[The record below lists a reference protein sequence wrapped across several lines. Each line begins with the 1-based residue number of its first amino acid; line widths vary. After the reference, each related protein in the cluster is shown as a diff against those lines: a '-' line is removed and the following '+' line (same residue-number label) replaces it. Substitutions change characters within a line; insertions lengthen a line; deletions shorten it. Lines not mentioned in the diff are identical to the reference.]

1 MHPILKRL
9 ITPLALLLTVSADL
23 AVAESIRLI
32 GPDGEVQSSVQ
43 ITQQATQP
51 SNASVSN
58 VVGNSADFYGPTA
71 NNETLW
77 SIATKLRPS
86 RRYSVQQTLL
96 AIYKLNPQA
105 FDQQNIHEL
114 RSGSRLRVPSLEQV
128 QAENTN
134 EAVRIMQAH
143 NKQQKGT
150 TVVSSPV
157 AKPAPITET
166 DLTPPQAPKQ
176 PKPIE
181 VAVVESNEVKVD
193 SKQREHVTKLK
204 QDLTTTEGELAALE
218 EKNHKL
224 RLMLTDVQ
232 DEVGNLKDE
241 LGDESRIRDEVEKL
255 LGEERKKALETAQI
269 EPSQLDMLLA
279 NTWFVVL
286 LALIPGLLFVLI
298 IVLLLTRKGGAEQ
311 PQEQLIPEGP
321 EVISL
326 MDDDSDDVPE
336 INLDEDIDED
346 VGIDDDLFGELSDEN
361 IFDIDD
367 EDEQLAEDDVFANL
381 DDSDLDFNLD
391 DGEDDPFAS
400 IADNGDFDTE
410 LDKIEQSSNGISVD
424 GDEEALSLEDM
435 ERALDNESSRDE
447 NEFES
452 EFDLS
457 DENGMSQD
465 DLDELLA
472 GEDDAEALAADE
484 IDQSALDDL
493 FNSVKE
499 ENSNESDLDDFD
511 LDSGDEKNNSDSDD
525 IDDILS
531 SYQPAAAQSDAAESD
546 DIDDILSSYQPAAT
560 QNDAAESDDID
571 DILSSYQPAATQND
585 AAESDDI
592 DDILANYQM
601 ETESVDAD
609 SIDDL
614 LAENSTELLDDVL
627 EQEDAAAELSE
638 DSTALLDDLLDDED
652 SNDDDIPELSENST
666 ELLDE
671 LFDAPESSDDSEL
684 DLEDNTALLDELISD
699 DGDDV
704 ASASADASDDIEVS
718 EDSTA
723 LLDELLEDA
732 EKESG
737 ETSTDPDDLL
747 AEFGIE
753 PQAGEGS
760 IGEESEL
767 DENSTALLDELLS
780 EDEPFDGLLEREVST
795 LTDSDVAQKG
805 RFDFTPHID
814 GSEHA
819 DKIEELDD
827 IDSYMSEIEDFDVE
841 EPDEGKQE
849 VDYEPPTESVDGAI
863 VHPDEKLSDLKDE
876 AIANEFGTPQDED
889 WDLETDEK
897 PEASDES
904 TLVEAPELDTLAE
917 IEPEALEEPTEAREL
932 SDDKFGEDDEVN
944 ALNDAVQE
952 PEPDTLAEIEP
963 EAFEEPTEARELSDD
978 KFGEDDEVN
987 ALNDA
992 LQEPEP
998 DTLAEIEREAL
1009 DELTETLDLSD
1020 DELGEYDETSALGDV
1035 LQEPDLETL
1044 PEIDPELL
1052 DEPTETL
1059 ELSDEELGEYDETS
1073 ALVDVLQEP
1082 DLETLPEIDP
1092 ELLDEPTET
1101 LELSDEELGEY
1112 DETSALVDVLQ
1123 EPDLEILPD
1132 IDPES
1137 LREPTETLEL
1147 NDDELGEYDETS
1159 ALSDVL
1165 HEPDLETILEN
1176 DSERLEEPEET
1187 LGLSGD
1193 ALDDDDEN
1201 NELSALLNDVK
1212 DDTSPAEPSSEDRA
1226 ELEKTLNF
1234 VSEKQETTPEKL
1246 SELDAIFSDSG
1257 NEQQQEDKEEIH
1269 AFNEAVLSE
1278 KEESLD
1284 EFDSFFAEMDD
1295 SDAVAEGVDDSV
1307 REVGDKKK
1315 LDQYDESATLAEL
1328 LSDDEA
1334 PALRNDVTLDEKTIA
1349 SAGMDIDTMLD
1360 VGGEDWNGFA
1370 LSEEQQANIPTDIP
1384 EDEQDVWGSQT
1395 EEPVAQE
1402 EDWGEQSEIDAKS
1415 LENEQTFMSVDELM
1429 AQADVVDENEIDP
1442 DEEELKLDVGLNEF
1456 PDVIGNVEQ
1465 FDVDA
1470 NAEAAGKLDLAKIY
1484 IEMNDTEGATRL
1496 LEEALLYGEEAIR
1509 QQARELLDKIENQ

>member
-32 GPDGEVQSSVQ
+32 GPDGEVKSSVQ
-43 ITQQATQP
+43 ATQQSTQP
-51 SNASVSN
+51 SNATVSN
-58 VVGNSADFYGPTA
+58 AIGNSANSYGPTA

-114 RSGSRLRVPSLEQV
+114 RPGSRLRVPSLEQV

-157 AKPAPITET
+157 TKPAPITET

-181 VAVVESNEVKVD
+181 VAAVENNEVKAD

-367 EDEQLAEDDVFANL
+367 EDEQLSEDDVFANL

-410 LDKIEQSSNGISVD
+410 LDKIEQSANGISVD
-424 GDEEALSLEDM
+424 GEEEALSLEDM
-435 ERALDNESSRDE
+435 ERALDNESSGDE

-457 DENGMSQD
+457 DESGMSQD

-472 GEDDAEALAADE
+472 GEDDTEALAADE

-511 LDSGDEKNNSDSDD
+511 LDSGDDKNNSDSDDIDDILSSYQPAAAQIDAAESDD

-546 DIDDILSSYQPAAT
+546 DIDDILSSYQPAAA
-560 QNDAAESDDID
+560 QS
-571 DILSSYQPAATQND
+571 D

-614 LAENSTELLDDVL
+614 LAENSTDLLDDVI

-638 DSTALLDDLLDDED
+638 DSTALLDDLLDDEE

-671 LFDAPESSDDSEL
+671 LFDASGSSDESEL

-704 ASASADASDDIEVS
+704 ANADVSDDIEVS

-732 EKESG
+732 EKEFG
-737 ETSTDPDDLL
+737 EMSTDPDDLL

-753 PQAGEGS
+753 PQSGEGS
-760 IGEESEL
+760 IGDEPEL
-767 DENSTALLDELLS
+767 DENSTDLLDELLS
-780 EDEPFDGLLEREVST
+780 EDEPFDGSLEREISS
-795 LTDSDVAQKG
+795 LTESDVAQKG

-819 DKIEELDD
+819 DKIEALDD
-827 IDSYMSEIEDFDVE
+827 IDSYMSEIEDFDIE
-841 EPDEGKQE
+841 ESDEGKQDA
-849 VDYEPPTESVDGAI
+849 DYESPSQSIDDDI
-863 VHPDEKLSDLKDE
+863 VNPDEKLSDIKDE
-876 AIANEFGTPQDED
+876 AITNEFGTPQDED

-897 PEASDES
+897 PVAGNES
-904 TLVEAPELDTLAE
+904 TLVENLEL
-917 IEPEALEEPTEAREL
+917 EALEEI
-932 SDDKFGEDDEVN
+932 
-944 ALNDAVQE
+944 
-952 PEPDTLAEIEP
+952 EPDAIE
-963 EAFEEPTEARELSDD
+963 
-978 KFGEDDEVN
+978 
-987 ALNDA
+987 
-992 LQEPEP
+992 
-998 DTLAEIEREAL
+998 
-1009 DELTETLDLSD
+1009 
-1020 DELGEYDETSALGDV
+1020 
-1035 LQEPDLETL
+1035 
-1044 PEIDPELL
+1044 
-1052 DEPTETL
+1052 
-1059 ELSDEELGEYDETS
+1059 
-1073 ALVDVLQEP
+1073 
-1082 DLETLPEIDP
+1082 
-1092 ELLDEPTET
+1092 
-1101 LELSDEELGEY
+1101 
-1112 DETSALVDVLQ
+1112 
-1123 EPDLEILPD
+1123 
-1132 IDPES
+1132 
-1137 LREPTETLEL
+1137 EPTETLEL
-1147 NDDELGEYDETS
+1147 NDDELGEYDEASAHNDALQEPDLETLPEIEPASLEEPTETLELNDDELGEYDEASAHNDALQEPDLETLPEIEPASLEEPTETLELNDDELGEYDEASALSDVLQESDLEILPEIDPESLKEQTKTLELNDDELGEYDEAS

-1165 HEPDLETILEN
+1165 HEPDLETIPEN
-1176 DSERLEEPEET
+1176 QSELLEEPAEI

-1193 ALDDDDEN
+1193 GLDDDN
-1201 NELSALLNDVK
+1201 NELSALLNDIN
-1212 DDTSPAEPSSEDRA
+1212 DDASSIEPLSEERA

-1234 VSEKQETTPEKL
+1234 VSEGKETTPEEH
-1246 SELDAIFSDSG
+1246 SALDAIFSDTGS
-1257 NEQQQEDKEEIH
+1257 EQQEKEEIQ

-1295 SDAVAEGVDDSV
+1295 SDTVAKGVDDSV
-1307 REVGDKKK
+1307 SEVGDKKK

-1328 LSDDEA
+1328 LSDDES
-1334 PALRNDVTLDEKTIA
+1334 PALRNDVALDEKTIA

-1370 LSEEQQANIPTDIP
+1370 LSKEQQANISTDIP
-1384 EDEQDVWGSQT
+1384 EDELDVWGSQT

-1415 LENEQTFMSVDELM
+1415 LENEQTYMSVDELM
-1429 AQADVVDENEIDP
+1429 AQADVVDDNEIDP

-1496 LEEALLYGEEAIR
+1496 LEEALLYGEEGIR

>member
-43 ITQQATQP
+43 VTQQATQP
-51 SNASVSN
+51 SNTSVSN
-58 VVGNSADFYGPTA
+58 TVGNSANFYGPTA

-114 RSGSRLRVPSLEQV
+114 RRGSRLRVPSLEQV

-181 VAVVESNEVKVD
+181 VAAVENNEVKVD

-400 IADNGDFDTE
+400 IADNGDFDTD
-410 LDKIEQSSNGISVD
+410 LDKIEQSANGISVD

-435 ERALDNESSRDE
+435 ERALDNESSGDE

-457 DENGMSQD
+457 DESGMSQD

-472 GEDDAEALAADE
+472 GEDDAEALASDE

-531 SYQPAAAQSDAAESD
+531 SYQPTATQNDAAESD
-546 DIDDILSSYQPAAT
+546 DIDDILSSYQPTAT
-560 QNDAAESDDID
+560 QNDGAESDDID

-601 ETESVDAD
+601 ETESMDAD

-614 LAENSTELLDDVL
+614 LAENSTDLLDDVL

-704 ASASADASDDIEVS
+704 ASASDDIEIS

-737 ETSTDPDDLL
+737 EMSTDPDDLL

-760 IGEESEL
+760 IGEESDL
-767 DENSTALLDELLS
+767 DENSTDLLDELLS
-780 EDEPFDGLLEREVST
+780 EDEPFDGLLEREVSA
-795 LTDSDVAQKG
+795 LTDSDITQKG

-841 EPDEGKQE
+841 ESVEEKKE
-849 VDYEPPTESVDGAI
+849 VDYEPPTESVDDAI

-897 PEASDES
+897 PEASEES
-904 TLVEAPELDTLAE
+904 TSVDAQELDTLAEIEPDALEEPTETLELNDGELGEYDEPSALSDVLQEQELDTLEKIEPEALEERTEVRELSDDKLGEDDEVNTLNDALQESKPDTLVE
-917 IEPEALEEPTEAREL
+917 IEPEALEEPTETLEL
-932 SDDKFGEDDEVN
+932 NDDELGEDDEIN
-944 ALNDAVQE
+944 TLND
-952 PEPDTLAEIEP
+952 
-963 EAFEEPTEARELSDD
+963 
-978 KFGEDDEVN
+978 G
-987 ALNDA
+987 

-998 DTLAEIEREAL
+998 DTLVEIEPEAL
-1009 DELTETLDLSD
+1009 GEPTEALELSD
-1020 DELGEYDETSALGDV
+1020 DELGEYDETSALIDV

-1059 ELSDEELGEYDETS
+1059 ELNDDELGEYDEVS
-1073 ALVDVLQEP
+1073 AL
-1082 DLETLPEIDP
+1082 
-1092 ELLDEPTET
+1092 
-1101 LELSDEELGEY
+1101 S
-1112 DETSALVDVLQ
+1112 DVLQ
-1123 EPDLEILPD
+1123 EPDLEILPE
-1132 IDPES
+1132 IEPES

-1147 NDDELGEYDETS
+1147 NDDELGEYDEAS

-1165 HEPDLETILEN
+1165 HEPDLETIPEN
-1176 DSERLEEPEET
+1176 DSERLEEPEKT
-1187 LGLSGD
+1187 LGLRGD
-1193 ALDDDDEN
+1193 GLDDDDEK

-1246 SELDAIFSDSG
+1246 SELDAIFNDSG
-1257 NEQQQEDKEEIH
+1257 NEQQQKNKEEIH

-1295 SDAVAEGVDDSV
+1295 SDTVAKGVDDSV
-1307 REVGDKKK
+1307 REVDDKKK
-1315 LDQYDESATLAEL
+1315 LEQYDESATLAEL
-1328 LSDDEA
+1328 LSDDES
-1334 PALRNDVTLDEKTIA
+1334 PALRNDVALDEKMIA

-1370 LSEEQQANIPTDIP
+1370 LSEEQQANIPTGIP
-1384 EDEQDVWGSQT
+1384 EDEQDVWGPQT

-1415 LENEQTFMSVDELM
+1415 LEDEQTFMSVDELM
-1429 AQADVVDENEIDP
+1429 AQADVVDANEIDP

-1496 LEEALLYGEEAIR
+1496 LEEALLYGEEDIR

>member
-32 GPDGEVQSSVQ
+32 GPDGEVKSSVQ
-43 ITQQATQP
+43 ATQQGTQP

-58 VVGNSADFYGPTA
+58 AIGNSANSYGPTA

-114 RSGSRLRVPSLEQV
+114 RPGSRLRVPSLEQV

-143 NKQQKGT
+143 NKQQKGA

-181 VAVVESNEVKVD
+181 VAAVENNEVKAD

-367 EDEQLAEDDVFANL
+367 EDEQLPEDDVFANL

-410 LDKIEQSSNGISVD
+410 LDKIEQSANGISVD
-424 GDEEALSLEDM
+424 GEEEALSLEDM
-435 ERALDNESSRDE
+435 ERALDNESSGDE
-447 NEFES
+447 NEVES

-457 DENGMSQD
+457 DESGMSQD

-511 LDSGDEKNNSDSDD
+511 LDSGDDENNSDSDD

-546 DIDDILSSYQPAAT
+546 DIDDILSSYQPAAA
-560 QNDAAESDDID
+560 QSDAAESDDID
-571 DILSSYQPAATQND
+571 DILSSYQPAAAQSD

-601 ETESVDAD
+601 ETESVDAG

-614 LAENSTELLDDVL
+614 LAENNTDLLDDVI

-671 LFDAPESSDDSEL
+671 LFDAPGSSDDSEL

-704 ASASADASDDIEVS
+704 ASADVSDDIEVS

-732 EKESG
+732 EKEFG
-737 ETSTDPDDLL
+737 EMSTDPDDLL

-753 PQAGEGS
+753 PQTGEGS
-760 IGEESEL
+760 IGDESEL
-767 DENSTALLDELLS
+767 DENSTDLLDELLS
-780 EDEPFDGLLEREVST
+780 EDEPFDGSLEREISS
-795 LTDSDVAQKG
+795 LTESDVAQKG

-841 EPDEGKQE
+841 EPD
-849 VDYEPPTESVDGAI
+849 DSI
-863 VHPDEKLSDLKDE
+863 VNPEEKLSDIKDE

-897 PEASDES
+897 PVAGNES
-904 TLVEAPELDTLAE
+904 TLVETSELQTLAE
-917 IEPEALEEPTEAREL
+917 IEPDAIEEATEALEL
-932 SDDKFGEDDEVN
+932 S
-944 ALNDAVQE
+944 
-952 PEPDTLAEIEP
+952 
-963 EAFEEPTEARELSDD
+963 
-978 KFGEDDEVN
+978 
-987 ALNDA
+987 
-992 LQEPEP
+992 
-998 DTLAEIEREAL
+998 
-1009 DELTETLDLSD
+1009 
-1020 DELGEYDETSALGDV
+1020 
-1035 LQEPDLETL
+1035 
-1044 PEIDPELL
+1044 
-1052 DEPTETL
+1052 
-1059 ELSDEELGEYDETS
+1059 
-1073 ALVDVLQEP
+1073 
-1082 DLETLPEIDP
+1082 
-1092 ELLDEPTET
+1092 
-1101 LELSDEELGEY
+1101 
-1112 DETSALVDVLQ
+1112 
-1123 EPDLEILPD
+1123 
-1132 IDPES
+1132 
-1137 LREPTETLEL
+1137 
-1147 NDDELGEYDETS
+1147 DDELGEYDETS

-1165 HEPDLETILEN
+1165 QEPELDTLAEIEPESLEEPTEALELGDDELGEYDETSALSDVLQEPDLETLPEIDPASLEESTETLELNDDELGEYDEASALSDVLQEPDLEILPEIDPESLKEQTKTLELNDDELGEYDEASALSDVFHEPDLESIPEN
-1176 DSERLEEPEET
+1176 QSELLEEPAEI

-1193 ALDDDDEN
+1193 GLDDDDDN
-1201 NELSALLNDVK
+1201 NNKLSALLNDINE
-1212 DDTSPAEPSSEDRA
+1212 DASFIEPSSEERA

-1234 VSEKQETTPEKL
+1234 VSEGKETTPEEH
-1246 SELDAIFSDSG
+1246 SALDAIFSDTGS
-1257 NEQQQEDKEEIH
+1257 EQQQEKEEIH

-1295 SDAVAEGVDDSV
+1295 SDTVAKGVDDSV

-1328 LSDDEA
+1328 LSDDES
-1334 PALRNDVTLDEKTIA
+1334 PALRNDVALDEKTIA

-1370 LSEEQQANIPTDIP
+1370 LSEEQQANISTDIP
-1384 EDEQDVWGSQT
+1384 EDELDVWGSQT

-1429 AQADVVDENEIDP
+1429 AQADVVDDNEIDP

-1496 LEEALLYGEEAIR
+1496 LEEALLYGEEGIR